1 MKHNSCTYCSSC
13 FTDYLKYFLQEY
25 YILEY
30 YINSFFYLIVKYLH
44 PYTGLNL
51 YIYARYNLLCNLVFY
66 IFSFLT
72 KYVSLLELFLI
83 LYCRYHLLLTLKPT
97 FLLQVSWLLWF
108 TTLYFEL
115 LHSKYFDV
123 TRLNF
128 KYLSIYLFNLRY
140 KKDTLFLS
148 FL

>member
-1 MKHNSCTYCSSC
+1 MYFCSSC

-51 YIYARYNLLCNLVFY
+51 YLYARYNLLCNLVFY
-66 IFSFLT
+66 IYSTFL
-72 KYVSLLELFLI
+72 LNMFL
-83 LYCRYHLLLTLKPT
+83 YYRYHLLLMLKPT